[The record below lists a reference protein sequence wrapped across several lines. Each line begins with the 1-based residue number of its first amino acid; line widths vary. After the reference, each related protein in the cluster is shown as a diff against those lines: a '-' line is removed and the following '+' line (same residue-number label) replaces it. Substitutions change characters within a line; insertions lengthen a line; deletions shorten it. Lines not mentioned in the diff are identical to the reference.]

1 MANNTRFL
9 TDEEIRRE
17 LERLTNADFDDD
29 EEYFS
34 EDVSDS
40 EDENNVIQNDDNEPD
55 AFEVLPED
63 DAMSEDC
70 FIPQESSAL
79 ASEADDQRNF
89 VLGKDGETI
98 WTETDLLPTRNVRV
112 PSGNIITHLPGAKG
126 DARNLIDE
134 VKLFS
139 LFINQSMIDM
149 IVQFTN
155 EQIDRQKAQYRSD
168 QRYTGPTDA
177 IELKA
182 LLGLLFFSG
191 VMRNSNLNVSDMF
204 SRIFGPPIFRTVMS
218 KNRFVFLLCCLRFDS
233 KATREERKKID
244 KFAAFR
250 EFWELFNQNC
260 SAFYTASEYVTV
272 DETILSFRGKC
283 PFKMYNPAKPD
294 KYGMKIVSLCDA
306 RTFFFCGGIPY
317 IGKGTIT
324 HQGLLL
330 PTQYVLQLTEPLR
343 LTNRNVT
350 CDNWFSSIELC
361 EELCK
366 RKITMVGTLRKNK
379 REIPPSLIAT
389 KGVPLGTS
397 RFLYQP
403 DKMLV
408 SYHQKK
414 KQKRDSTIVDARYWN
429 CEPRHAKT

>member
-1 MANNTRFL
+1 MANNRFL

-40 EDENNVIQNDDNEPD
+40 EDENNVIRSDDNEPD

-112 PSGNIITHLPGAKG
+112 PSGNIITHLPGTKG

-168 QRYTGPTDA
+168 QRYTC
-177 IELKA
+177 
-182 LLGLLFFSG
+182 LL
-191 VMRNSNLNVSDMF
+191 
-204 SRIFGPPIFRTVMS
+204 
-218 KNRFVFLLCCLRFDS
+218 
-233 KATREERKKID
+233 
-244 KFAAFR
+244 
-250 EFWELFNQNC
+250 
-260 SAFYTASEYVTV
+260 Y
-272 DETILSFRGKC
+272 
-283 PFKMYNPAKPD
+283 
-294 KYGMKIVSLCDA
+294 
-306 RTFFFCGGIPY
+306 
-317 IGKGTIT
+317 
-324 HQGLLL
+324 
-330 PTQYVLQLTEPLR
+330 
-343 LTNRNVT
+343 
-350 CDNWFSSIELC
+350 
-361 EELCK
+361 
-366 RKITMVGTLRKNK
+366 
-379 REIPPSLIAT
+379 
-389 KGVPLGTS
+389 TS
-397 RFLYQP
+397 RC
-403 DKMLV
+403 V
-408 SYHQKK
+408 
-414 KQKRDSTIVDARYWN
+414 
-429 CEPRHAKT
+429 